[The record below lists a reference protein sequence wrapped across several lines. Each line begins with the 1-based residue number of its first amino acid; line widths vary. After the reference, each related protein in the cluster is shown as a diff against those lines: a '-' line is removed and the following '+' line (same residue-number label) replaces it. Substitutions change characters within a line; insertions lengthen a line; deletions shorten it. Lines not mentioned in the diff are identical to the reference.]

1 MKNVVLS
8 LLVFVFITSCKD
20 APTTGFTLNGE
31 AQGVFN
37 GVRVYLNEINER
49 GAPVPIDTAMV
60 MNESFSFEGELDSPE
75 LMYITVNGVPGRLP
89 LMIENGQLNLSID
102 NKILANSEFTGSSS
116 HKVYKEFNDELKRLK
131 DNINNANENLRNS
144 NFLRDTVKMKSDK
157 IVFDKAN
164 AEFEEFRY
172 QYIADNSNSFAVLP
186 IFKSVLTTRNA
197 DYARLV
203 ELFEKFDES
212 IKNSEEGN
220 ALKPTLDQL
229 KISLEAEKA
238 TAIGEVAP
246 NFSAPNPNG
255 ENIALS
261 DVVKKGKVTIIDFWA
276 AWCGPCRRENPNV
289 VKIYEKYHD
298 KGLEIIGVGLD
309 GRRGQQNPKDA
320 WIKAIENDKLT
331 WHQVSNLQY
340 FDEIAQMYN
349 VRSIPSMFVLDS
361 EGKIIDKN
369 LRGIAL
375 EKRIAQLLD

>member
-1 MKNVVLS
+1 MKNFVLS
-8 LLVFVFITSCKD
+8 LLVLVFITSCKD

-60 MNESFSFEGELDSPE
+60 MNESFSFQGELDSPE

-89 LMIENGQLNLSID
+89 LMLENGQLNLSID
-102 NKILANSEFTGSSS
+102 NKILADSEFTGSSS
-116 HKVYKEFNDELKRLK
+116 HEIYNDFNEELKRLK
-131 DNINNANENLRNS
+131 QNINNANENLRNS
-144 NFLRDTVKMKSDK
+144 NFLRDSVKMKSDK

-164 AEFEEFRY
+164 ADFDEFRY
-172 QYIADNSNSFAVLP
+172 QYIADHTDNFAVLP

-203 ELFEKFDES
+203 DLFEKFDEP
-212 IKNSEEGN
+212 IKNSEEGKL
-220 ALKPTLDQL
+220 LKSTIDQL
-229 KISLEAEKA
+229 KLSLEAEKA
-238 TAIGEVAP
+238 TAIGAMAP
-246 NFSAPNPNG
+246 EFSAPSPNG
-255 ENIALS
+255 QNIALS

-289 VKIYEKYHD
+289 VKIYEKYHE

-320 WIKAIENDKLT
+320 WIRAIENDKLT

-375 EKRIAQLLD
+375 ENKIAQLLD

>member
-8 LLVFVFITSCKD
+8 LLVLICITSCKD
-20 APTTGFTLNGE
+20 APTTGFTINGE
-31 AQGVFN
+31 AKGVFN

-49 GAPVPIDTAMV
+49 GAPVPIDTSMV
-60 MNESFSFEGELDSPE
+60 MNESFSFQGELGSPE

-89 LMIENGQLNLSID
+89 LMLENGNLNLSID
-102 NKILANSEFTGSSS
+102 NKILANSKFSGSSS
-116 HKVYKEFNDELKRLK
+116 HKVYNEYNEELKRLK
-131 DNINNANENLRNS
+131 ENINNANENLRNS
-144 NFLRDTVKMKSDK
+144 NFLNDSANMKSDK

-164 AEFEEFRY
+164 EAYDEFRY
-172 QYIADNSNSFAVLP
+172 QYIAEHSDNFAVLP
-186 IFKSVLTTRNA
+186 IFKSVLMTRNP
-197 DYARLV
+197 DYKRLV
-203 ELFEKFDES
+203 ELFDNFDES
-212 IKNSEEGN
+212 IKKSEGGN

-238 TAIGEVAP
+238 TAIGATAP

-255 ENIALS
+255 ETIALS
-261 DVVKKGKVTIIDFWA
+261 DVVKKGKITIIDFWA

-289 VKIYEKYHD
+289 VKIYEKYHG

-320 WIKAIENDKLT
+320 WIRAIENDKLT
-331 WHQVSNLQY
+331 WHQVSNLNY